1 MFIQIQ
7 DLFVMDDKQLNKVGH
22 HMKLLYSNPVFARSF
37 APFLVKIFISWTN
50 LTVGNTR
57 SGPVSRK
64 PRKFFGLEKPFVKL
78 QPAYSVKLVFS

>member
-7 DLFVMDDKQLNKVGH
+7 DLFVMDDKQLNKAGH

-50 LTVGNTR
+50 LTVGKLDRGPFLESPENF
-57 SGPVSRK
+57 SGSK
-64 PRKFFGLEKPFVKL
+64 SL
-78 QPAYSVKLVFS
+78 S

>member
-22 HMKLLYSNPVFARSF
+22 HMKLLYSNPVLARSF
-37 APFLVKIFISWTN
+37 ASFLVKIFISWTN

-57 SGPVSRK
+57 SG
-64 PRKFFGLEKPFVKL
+64 LEKPFVKL
-78 QPAYSVKLVFS
+78 QPAYSVKLVFHNL